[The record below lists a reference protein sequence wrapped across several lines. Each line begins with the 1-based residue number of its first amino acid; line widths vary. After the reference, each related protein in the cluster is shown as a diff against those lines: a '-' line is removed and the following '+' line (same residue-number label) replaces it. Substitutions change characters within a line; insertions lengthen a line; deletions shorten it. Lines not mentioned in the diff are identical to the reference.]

1 MRIFHLEEAMAEIS
15 VQELHKYFGE
25 HHVLQGVSFDLNP
38 GERAGIVGPNGCGK
52 TTLLKILSGEEEY
65 EGGTVAIAKGARL
78 GLLEQLPVYDPAITV
93 REVLWQAFDY
103 LEGMGAEMRRMESAM
118 ADGRDVDLARYSRLQ
133 TAFEMGGGYDL
144 QVAYDRMTG
153 GLHIDKDMQ
162 ERPFMSLS
170 GGEKTRVNLARLMLS
185 GTDLLLLDE
194 PTNHLDMD
202 SIEWLE
208 SYLKSFRGTVLIV
221 SHDRYFLDNVTTR
234 TLELRDGILINWP
247 GNYSYFTEKKEE
259 LARQLEA
266 AKRRQDKEIARL
278 EKAVGN
284 LHLWAFMGTDALHKR
299 AFSMQKR
306 IDRMERIQTIR
317 KEHKMKN
324 QFNLAAQSGEDV
336 FAVENLS
343 VGYDSPLVEDFSA
356 MVYRGERIAIL
367 GPNGCGKTTLLTTL
381 LGQRAPLRGSVYDG
395 TGVQTGYLPQVVEFS
410 PPERNLV
417 DTLLYETNCSA
428 QTARDRLAAF
438 DFKGEEVFKTVSVLS
453 GGEKTRLKLCLFM
466 YQKINTLF
474 LDEPTNHL
482 DILSREWVEDA
493 IDDFSETMLFVSHD
507 RYFIDRFATRIWL
520 VENGRIT
527 DFLGGYKEFLETRE
541 RQRQSEAAQKEREKK
556 NAPAAD
562 KPAKPQSERKTE
574 AVRTR
579 QQEKEA
585 RERARKIAA
594 IEERLAELEVEM
606 ADCEGG
612 DYVKLGELYAS
623 KESLEE
629 QLLLLYEEE
638 DN

>member
-1 MRIFHLEEAMAEIS
+1 MAEIS

-25 HHVLQGVSFDLNP
+25 HHVLKGLSFDLQP
-38 GERAGIVGPNGCGK
+38 GERASIVGPNGCGK
-52 TTLLKILSGEEEY
+52 STLLKILAGLQDY
-65 EGGTVAIAKGARL
+65 DGGNVVINKGSRL
-78 GLLEQLPVYDPAITV
+78 GLLEQLPVYDPDTTV
-93 REVLWQAFDY
+93 REVLWQAFSY
-103 LEGMGAEMRRMESAM
+103 LEGMAEEMRRMEALM
-118 ADGRDVDLARYSRLQ
+118 ADGQDVDLNRYSRLQ
-133 TAFEMGGGYDL
+133 TAFEDGGGYDL

-153 GLHIDKDMQ
+153 GLKIDPAMQ

-234 TLELRDGILINWP
+234 TLELRDGVVVNWP
-247 GNYSYFTEKKEE
+247 GNYSYFTEKRDE

-266 AKRRQDKEIARL
+266 AKKRQDKEIARL

-284 LHLWAFMGTDALHKR
+284 LHLWAFMGNDALHKR

-317 KEHKMKN
+317 QERKMKN

-336 FAVENLS
+336 FAIENLS
-343 VGYDSPLVEDFSA
+343 VGFDKPLVQDFTS
-356 MVYRGERIAIL
+356 MVFRGERIAIL
-367 GPNGCGKTTLLTTL
+367 GPNGAGKTTLLTTL
-381 LGQRAPLRGSVYDG
+381 LHLQNPMAGRVYDG
-395 TGVQTGYLPQVVEFS
+395 VGVKPGYLPQNVHFDH
-410 PPERNLV
+410 PERNLV
-417 DTLLYETNCSA
+417 DTLLYETNCST
-428 QTARDRLAAF
+428 QEARDRLAAF
-438 DFKGEEVFKTVSVLS
+438 NFKGEEVFKTVSVLS

-493 IDDFSETMLFVSHD
+493 IDDFSETMIFVSHD
-507 RYFIDRFATRIWL
+507 RYFIDRFATRIWQ
-520 VENGRIT
+520 VEDGRII
-527 DFLGGYKEFLETRE
+527 DFLGGYKEFKEQRE
-541 RQRQSEAAQKEREKK
+541 RQLQSEAAMREREKK
-556 NAPAAD
+556 AAKAEKAPKED
-562 KPAKPQSERKTE
+562 KPKSEN
-574 AVRTR
+574 VRNRENEKKKKER
-579 QQEKEA
+579 QK
-585 RERARKIAA
+585 KIAA
-594 IEERLAELEVEM
+594 LEKQLEQLESDMAACPAEN
-606 ADCEGG
+606 
-612 DYVKLGELYAS
+612 YVKLGELFQQ
-623 KESLEE
+623 KEAAEE
-629 QLLLLYEEE
+629 ELLLLYEEE
-638 DN
+638 E

>member
-1 MRIFHLEEAMAEIS
+1 MAEIS

-25 HHVLQGVSFDLNP
+25 HHVLKGLSFDLQA
-38 GERAGIVGPNGCGK
+38 GERASIVGPNGCGK
-52 TTLLKILSGEEEY
+52 STLLKILAGLQDY
-65 EGGTVAIAKGARL
+65 DGGNVVINKGSRL
-78 GLLEQLPVYDPAITV
+78 GLLEQLPVYDPDTTV
-93 REVLWQAFDY
+93 REVLWQAFSY
-103 LEGMGAEMRRMESAM
+103 LEGMAEEMRRMEALM
-118 ADGRDVDLARYSRLQ
+118 ADGQEVDLNRYSRLQ
-133 TAFEMGGGYDL
+133 TAFEDGGGYDL

-153 GLHIDKDMQ
+153 GLKIDPAMQ

-234 TLELRDGILINWP
+234 TLELRDGVIVNWP
-247 GNYSYFTEKKEE
+247 GNYSYFTEKRDE

-266 AKRRQDKEIARL
+266 AKKRQDKEIARL

-284 LHLWAFMGTDALHKR
+284 LHLWAFMGNDALHKR

-317 KEHKMKN
+317 QERKMKN

-336 FAVENLS
+336 FAIENLS
-343 VGYDSPLVEDFSA
+343 VGFDKPLVQDFTS
-356 MVYRGERIAIL
+356 MVFRGERIAIL
-367 GPNGCGKTTLLTTL
+367 GPNGAGKTTLLTTL
-381 LGQRAPLRGSVYDG
+381 LHLQNPMAGRVYDG
-395 TGVQTGYLPQVVEFS
+395 VGVKPGYLPQNVHFDH
-410 PPERNLV
+410 PERNLV
-417 DTLLYETNCSA
+417 DTLLYETNCST
-428 QTARDRLAAF
+428 QEARDRLAAF
-438 DFKGEEVFKTVSVLS
+438 NFKGEEVFKTVSVLS

-493 IDDFSETMLFVSHD
+493 IDDFSETMIFVSHD
-507 RYFIDRFATRIWL
+507 RYFIDRFATRIWQ
-520 VENGRIT
+520 VEDGRII
-527 DFLGGYKEFLETRE
+527 DFLGGYKEFKEQRE
-541 RQRQSEAAQKEREKK
+541 RQLQSEAAMREREKK
-556 NAPAAD
+556 AAKAEKSPKED
-562 KPAKPQSERKTE
+562 KPKSEN
-574 AVRTR
+574 VRNRENEKKKKER
-579 QQEKEA
+579 QK
-585 RERARKIAA
+585 KIAA
-594 IEERLAELEVEM
+594 LEKQLEQLESDMAACPAE
-606 ADCEGG
+606 
-612 DYVKLGELYAS
+612 DYVKLGELFQQ
-623 KESLEE
+623 KEAAEE
-629 QLLLLYEEE
+629 ELLLLYEEE
-638 DN
+638 

>member
-1 MRIFHLEEAMAEIS
+1 MAEIS

-25 HHVLQGVSFDLNP
+25 HHVLKGLSFDLQP
-38 GERAGIVGPNGCGK
+38 GERASIVGPNGCGK
-52 TTLLKILSGEEEY
+52 STLLKILAGLQDY
-65 EGGTVAIAKGARL
+65 DGGNVVINKGSRL
-78 GLLEQLPVYDPAITV
+78 GLLEQLPVYDPDTTV
-93 REVLWQAFDY
+93 REVLWQAFSY
-103 LEGMGAEMRRMESAM
+103 LEGMAEEMRRMEALM
-118 ADGRDVDLARYSRLQ
+118 ADGQDVDLNRYSRLQ
-133 TAFEMGGGYDL
+133 TAFEDGGGYDL

-153 GLHIDKDMQ
+153 GLKIDPAMQ

-234 TLELRDGILINWP
+234 TLELREGVMVNWP
-247 GNYSYFTEKKEE
+247 GNYSYFTEKRDE

-266 AKRRQDKEIARL
+266 AKKRQDKEIARL

-284 LHLWAFMGTDALHKR
+284 LHLWAFMGNDALHKR

-317 KEHKMKN
+317 QERKMKN

-336 FAVENLS
+336 FAIENLA
-343 VGYDSPLVEDFSA
+343 VGFDKPLVQDFTS
-356 MVYRGERIAIL
+356 MVFRGERIAIL
-367 GPNGCGKTTLLTTL
+367 GPNGAGKTTLLTTL
-381 LGQRAPLRGSVYDG
+381 LHLQNPMAGRVYDG
-395 TGVQTGYLPQVVEFS
+395 VGVKPGYLPQNVHFDH
-410 PPERNLV
+410 PERNLV
-417 DTLLYETNCSA
+417 DTLLYETNCST
-428 QTARDRLAAF
+428 QEARDRLAAF
-438 DFKGEEVFKTVSVLS
+438 NFKGEEVFKTVSVLS

-493 IDDFSETMLFVSHD
+493 IDDFSETMIFVSHD
-507 RYFIDRFATRIWL
+507 RYFIDRFATRIWQ
-520 VENGRIT
+520 VEDGRII
-527 DFLGGYKEFLETRE
+527 DFLGGYKEFKEQRE
-541 RQRQSEAAQKEREKK
+541 RQLQSEAAMREREKK
-556 NAPAAD
+556 AAKAEKAPKED
-562 KPAKPQSERKTE
+562 KPKSEN
-574 AVRTR
+574 VRNRENEKKKKER
-579 QQEKEA
+579 QK
-585 RERARKIAA
+585 KIAA
-594 IEERLAELEVEM
+594 LEKQLEQLESDMAACPAE
-606 ADCEGG
+606 
-612 DYVKLGELYAS
+612 DYVKLGELFQQ
-623 KESLEE
+623 KEAAEE
-629 QLLLLYEEE
+629 ELLLLYEEE
-638 DN
+638 E

>member
-1 MRIFHLEEAMAEIS
+1 MAEIS

-25 HHVLQGVSFDLNP
+25 HHVLKGLSFDLQA
-38 GERAGIVGPNGCGK
+38 GERASIVGPNGCGK
-52 TTLLKILSGEEEY
+52 STLLKILAGLQDY
-65 EGGTVAIAKGARL
+65 DGGNVVINKGSRL
-78 GLLEQLPVYDPAITV
+78 GLLEQLPVYDPDTTV
-93 REVLWQAFDY
+93 REVLWQAFSY
-103 LEGMGAEMRRMESAM
+103 LEGMAEEMRRMEALM
-118 ADGRDVDLARYSRLQ
+118 ADGQDVDLNRYSRLQ
-133 TAFEMGGGYDL
+133 TAFEDGGGYDL

-153 GLHIDKDMQ
+153 GLKIDPAMQ

-234 TLELRDGILINWP
+234 TLELRDGVMVNWP
-247 GNYSYFTEKKEE
+247 GNYSYFTEKRDE

-266 AKRRQDKEIARL
+266 AKKRQDKEIARL

-284 LHLWAFMGTDALHKR
+284 LHLWAFMGNDALHKR

-317 KEHKMKN
+317 QERKMKN

-336 FAVENLS
+336 FAIENLS
-343 VGYDSPLVEDFSA
+343 VGFDKPLVQDFTS
-356 MVYRGERIAIL
+356 MVFRGERIAIL
-367 GPNGCGKTTLLTTL
+367 GPNGAGKTTLLTTL
-381 LGQRAPLRGSVYDG
+381 LHLQNPMAGRVYDG
-395 TGVQTGYLPQVVEFS
+395 VGVKPGYLPQNVHFDH
-410 PPERNLV
+410 PERNLV
-417 DTLLYETNCSA
+417 DTLLYETNCST
-428 QTARDRLAAF
+428 QEARDRLAAF
-438 DFKGEEVFKTVSVLS
+438 NFKGEEVFKTVSVLS

-493 IDDFSETMLFVSHD
+493 IDDFSETMIFVSHD
-507 RYFIDRFATRIWL
+507 RYFIDRFATRIWQ
-520 VENGRIT
+520 VEDGRII
-527 DFLGGYKEFLETRE
+527 DFLGGYKEFKEQRE
-541 RQRQSEAAQKEREKK
+541 RQLQSEAAMREREKK
-556 NAPAAD
+556 AAKAEKSPKED
-562 KPAKPQSERKTE
+562 KPKSEN
-574 AVRTR
+574 VRNRENEKKKKER
-579 QQEKEA
+579 QK
-585 RERARKIAA
+585 KIAA
-594 IEERLAELEVEM
+594 LEKQLEQLESDMAACPAE
-606 ADCEGG
+606 
-612 DYVKLGELYAS
+612 DYVKLGELFQQ
-623 KESLEE
+623 KESAEE
-629 QLLLLYEEE
+629 ELLLLYEEE
-638 DN
+638 

>member
-1 MRIFHLEEAMAEIS
+1 MAEIS
-15 VQELHKYFGE
+15 VQGLNQYFGE
-25 HHVLQGVSFDLNP
+25 RQVLRDLSFDLAP
-38 GERAGIVGPNGCGK
+38 GERVGLVGPNGCGK
-52 TTLLKILSGEEEY
+52 TTLLKILAGEEEY
-65 EGGTVAIAKGARL
+65 ESGTVSIAKGARL
-78 GLLEQLPVYDPAITV
+78 GLLEQLPVYDPDTTV
-93 REVLWQAFDY
+93 REVLWQAFAW
-103 LEGMGAEMRRMESAM
+103 LEDMGREMHRLEEDM
-118 ADGRDVDLARYSRLQ
+118 AAGKDVDLDRYSRLQ

-144 QVAYDRMTG
+144 DVAYDRMTH
-153 GLHIDKDMQ
+153 GLKIDLEMQ

-208 SYLKSFRGTVLIV
+208 DYLKSFRGAVLIV
-221 SHDRYFLDNVTTR
+221 SHDRYFLDHVTTR
-234 TLELRDGILINWP
+234 TLELRDGTILSWP
-247 GNYSYFTEKKEE
+247 GNYSYFAEKKDE

-284 LHLWAFMGTDALHKR
+284 LHLWAFMGNDALHKR

-317 KEHKMKN
+317 KERKMKN

-336 FAVENLS
+336 FAIEELS
-343 VGYDSPLVEDFSA
+343 SGYDAPLIRDFSA

-381 LGQRAPLRGSVYDG
+381 LGLLPPLHGIVYTG
-395 TGVQTGYLPQVVEFS
+395 TGVEVGYLPQVVQFDH
-410 PPERNLV
+410 PERTLV
-417 DTLLYETNCSA
+417 DTLLFETGCSA
-428 QTARDRLAAF
+428 QEARDRLAAF
-438 DFKGEEVFKTVSVLS
+438 AFQGETVFKTVDVLS

-466 YQKINTLF
+466 YRKINTLF

-520 VENGRIT
+520 VEDGHILDFEGGYQ
-527 DFLGGYKEFLETRE
+527 DFLAWRE
-541 RQRQSEAAQKEREKK
+541 RRRQVESAQREREKKLASGEKVPEKPPKAAAVNQKEREK
-556 NAPAAD
+556 
-562 KPAKPQSERKTE
+562 R
-574 AVRTR
+574 R
-579 QQEKEA
+579 
-585 RERARKIAA
+585 RERARRIAA
-594 IEERLAELEVEM
+594 IEERLPELEEEM
-606 ADCEGG
+606 AACEGG
-612 DYVKLGELYAS
+612 DYVKLGELYHS
-623 KESLEE
+623 KESLEDE
-629 QLLLLYEEE
+629 LLALYEEAE
-638 DN
+638 ADEE

>member
-1 MRIFHLEEAMAEIS
+1 MAEIS

-25 HHVLQGVSFDLNP
+25 HHVLKGLSFDLQP
-38 GERAGIVGPNGCGK
+38 GERASIVGPNGCGK
-52 TTLLKILSGEEEY
+52 STLLKILAGLQDY
-65 EGGTVAIAKGARL
+65 DGGNVVINKGSRL
-78 GLLEQLPVYDPAITV
+78 GLLEQLPVYDPDTTV
-93 REVLWQAFDY
+93 REVLWQAFSY
-103 LEGMGAEMRRMESAM
+103 LEGMAEEMRRMEALM
-118 ADGRDVDLARYSRLQ
+118 ADGQDVDLNRYSRLQ
-133 TAFEMGGGYDL
+133 TAFEDGGGYDL

-153 GLHIDKDMQ
+153 GLKIDSAMQ

-234 TLELRDGILINWP
+234 TLELREGVMVNWP
-247 GNYSYFTEKKEE
+247 GNYSYFTEKRDE

-266 AKRRQDKEIARL
+266 AKKRQDKEIARL

-284 LHLWAFMGTDALHKR
+284 LHLWAFMGNDALHKR

-317 KEHKMKN
+317 QERKMKN

-336 FAVENLS
+336 FAIENLA
-343 VGYDSPLVEDFSA
+343 VGFDKPLVQDFTS
-356 MVYRGERIAIL
+356 MVFRGERIAIL
-367 GPNGCGKTTLLTTL
+367 GPNGAGKTTLLTTL
-381 LGQRAPLRGSVYDG
+381 LHLQNPMAGRVYDG
-395 TGVQTGYLPQVVEFS
+395 VGVKPGYLPQNVHFDH
-410 PPERNLV
+410 PERNLV
-417 DTLLYETNCSA
+417 DTLLYETNCST
-428 QTARDRLAAF
+428 QEARDRLAAF
-438 DFKGEEVFKTVSVLS
+438 NFKGEEVFKTVSVLS

-493 IDDFSETMLFVSHD
+493 IDDFSETMIFVSHD
-507 RYFIDRFATRIWL
+507 RYFIDRFATRIWQ
-520 VENGRIT
+520 VEDGRII
-527 DFLGGYKEFLETRE
+527 DFLGGYKEFKEQRE
-541 RQRQSEAAQKEREKK
+541 RQLQSEAAMREREKK
-556 NAPAAD
+556 AAKAEKSPKED
-562 KPAKPQSERKTE
+562 KPKSEN
-574 AVRTR
+574 VRNRENEKKKKER
-579 QQEKEA
+579 QK
-585 RERARKIAA
+585 KIAA
-594 IEERLAELEVEM
+594 LEKQLEQLESDMAACPAE
-606 ADCEGG
+606 
-612 DYVKLGELYAS
+612 DYVKLGELFQQ
-623 KESLEE
+623 KESAEE
-629 QLLLLYEEE
+629 ELLLLYEEE
-638 DN
+638 E

>member
-1 MRIFHLEEAMAEIS
+1 MAEIS

-25 HHVLQGVSFDLNP
+25 HHVLKGLSFDLQP
-38 GERAGIVGPNGCGK
+38 GERASIVGPNGCGK
-52 TTLLKILSGEEEY
+52 STLLKILAGLQDY
-65 EGGTVAIAKGARL
+65 DGGNVVINKGSRL
-78 GLLEQLPVYDPAITV
+78 GLLEQLPVYDPDTTV
-93 REVLWQAFDY
+93 REVLWQAFSY
-103 LEGMGAEMRRMESAM
+103 LEGMAEEMRRMEALM
-118 ADGRDVDLARYSRLQ
+118 ADGQDVDLNRYSRLQ
-133 TAFEMGGGYDL
+133 TAFEDGGGYDL

-153 GLHIDKDMQ
+153 GLKIDPAMQ

-234 TLELRDGILINWP
+234 TLELREGVVVNWP
-247 GNYSYFTEKKEE
+247 GNYSYFTEKRDE

-266 AKRRQDKEIARL
+266 AKKRQDKEIARL

-284 LHLWAFMGTDALHKR
+284 LHLWAFMGNDALHKR

-317 KEHKMKN
+317 QERKMKN

-336 FAVENLS
+336 FAIENLS
-343 VGYDSPLVEDFSA
+343 VGFDKPLVQDFTS
-356 MVYRGERIAIL
+356 MVFRGERIAIL
-367 GPNGCGKTTLLTTL
+367 GPNGAGKTTLLTTL
-381 LGQRAPLRGSVYDG
+381 LHLQNPMAGRVYDG
-395 TGVQTGYLPQVVEFS
+395 VGVKPGYLPQNVHFDH
-410 PPERNLV
+410 PERNLV
-417 DTLLYETNCSA
+417 DTLLYETNCST
-428 QTARDRLAAF
+428 QEARDRLAAF
-438 DFKGEEVFKTVSVLS
+438 NFKGEEVFKTVSVLS

-493 IDDFSETMLFVSHD
+493 IDDFSETMIFVSHD

-520 VENGRIT
+520 VEDGRII
-527 DFLGGYKEFLETRE
+527 DFLGGYKEFKEQRE
-541 RQRQSEAAQKEREKK
+541 RQLQSEAAMREREKK
-556 NAPAAD
+556 AAKAEKSPKED
-562 KPAKPQSERKTE
+562 KPKSEN
-574 AVRTR
+574 VRNRENEKKKKDR
-579 QQEKEA
+579 QK
-585 RERARKIAA
+585 KIAA
-594 IEERLAELEVEM
+594 LEKQLEQLESDMAACPAE
-606 ADCEGG
+606 
-612 DYVKLGELYAS
+612 DYVKLGELFQQ
-623 KESLEE
+623 KEAAEE
-629 QLLLLYEEE
+629 ALLLLYEEDE
-638 DN
+638 G

>member
-1 MRIFHLEEAMAEIS
+1 MAEIS
-15 VQELHKYFGE
+15 VQEVHKYFGE
-25 HHVLQGVSFDLNP
+25 HHVLKGVSFDLQA
-38 GERAGIVGPNGCGK
+38 GERASIVGPNGCGK
-52 TTLLKILSGEEEY
+52 STLLKVIAGLQEHD
-65 EGGTVAIAKGARL
+65 GGVIAINKASRL
-78 GLLEQLPVYDPAITV
+78 GLLEQLPDYDPVITV
-93 REVLWQAFDY
+93 REVLWQAFSW
-103 LEGMGAEMRRMESAM
+103 LEGMGEELRRMEALM
-118 ADGRDVDLARYSRLQ
+118 AEGHDVDLDRYSRVQ

-153 GLHIDKDMQ
+153 GLKIDPAMQ

-208 SYLKSFRGTVLIV
+208 SYLKTFRGTVLIV

-234 TLELRDGILINWP
+234 TLELREGVAVNWP
-247 GNYSYFTEKKEE
+247 GNYSYFTEKRDE

-266 AKRRQDKEIARL
+266 AKKRQDKEIARL

-284 LHLWAFMGTDALHKR
+284 LHLWAFMGNDALHKR

-317 KEHKMKN
+317 KERKMKN

-336 FAVENLS
+336 FALENLAA
-343 VGYDSPLVEDFSA
+343 GYDRPLVRDFTS

-381 LGQRAPLRGSVYDG
+381 LHLMPPLAGRIYDG
-395 TGVQTGYLPQVVEFS
+395 VGVQPGYLPQNVRFDH
-410 PPERNLV
+410 PERNLV

-428 QTARDRLAAF
+428 QEARDRLAAF
-438 DFKGEEVFKTVSVLS
+438 NFKGEEVFKTVSVLS

-493 IDDFSETMLFVSHD
+493 IDDFSETMIFVSHD

-520 VENGRIT
+520 VENGQIY
-527 DFLGGYKEFLETRE
+527 DFLGTYQEFRAQRERMAQVEAANREKEKKAEKAQKSADKPKGDYKNAKEAEKRRRE
-541 RQRQSEAAQKEREKK
+541 RQKRMAALEKQLEGLEEEMHTCPAEEYQRLADLFAQKE
-556 NAPAAD
+556 AA
-562 KPAKPQSERKTE
+562 
-574 AVRTR
+574 
-579 QQEKEA
+579 
-585 RERARKIAA
+585 
-594 IEERLAELEVEM
+594 EEE
-606 ADCEGG
+606 
-612 DYVKLGELYAS
+612 
-623 KESLEE
+623 
-629 QLLLLYEEE
+629 LLLLYEEE
-638 DN
+638 EG

>member
-1 MRIFHLEEAMAEIS
+1 MAEIS

-25 HHVLQGVSFDLNP
+25 HHVLKGLSFDLQL
-38 GERAGIVGPNGCGK
+38 GERASIVGPNGCGK
-52 TTLLKILSGEEEY
+52 STLLKILAGLEDY
-65 EGGTVAIAKGARL
+65 DKGVVVINKGARL
-78 GLLEQLPVYDPAITV
+78 GLLEQLPVYDPDTTV
-93 REVLWQAFDY
+93 KEVLWQAFAY
-103 LEGMGAEMRRMESAM
+103 LEGMAEEMRRMEALM
-118 ADGRDVDLARYSRLQ
+118 ADGQAVDLNRYSRLQ
-133 TAFEMGGGYDL
+133 TAFEDGGGYDL

-153 GLHIDKDMQ
+153 GLKIDPAMQ
-162 ERPFMSLS
+162 ARPFMSLS

-234 TLELRDGILINWP
+234 TLELREGEIINWP
-247 GNYSYFTEKKEE
+247 GNYSYFTEKRDE

-266 AKRRQDKEIARL
+266 AKKRQDKEIARL

-284 LHLWAFMGTDALHKR
+284 LHLWAFMGNDALHKR

-317 KEHKMKN
+317 QQRKMKN

-336 FAVENLS
+336 FAIENLS
-343 VGYDSPLVEDFSA
+343 VGFDRPLVQDFTS

-367 GPNGCGKTTLLTTL
+367 GPNGAGKTTLLTTL
-381 LGQRAPLRGSVYDG
+381 LHLQTPLAGRIYDG
-395 TGVQTGYLPQVVEFS
+395 VGVQPGYLPQNVHFDH
-410 PPERNLV
+410 PERNLV
-417 DTLLYETNCSA
+417 DTLLYETNCST
-428 QTARDRLAAF
+428 QEARDRLASF
-438 DFKGEEVFKTVSVLS
+438 NFKGEEVFKTVSVLS

-493 IDDFSETMLFVSHD
+493 IDDFSETMIFVSHD
-507 RYFIDRFATRIWL
+507 RYFIDRFATRIWQ
-520 VENGRIT
+520 VQDGKII
-527 DFLGGYKEFLETRE
+527 DFLGGYKEFKEQRE
-541 RQRQSEAAQKEREKK
+541 RQLQSEAAMREREKK
-556 NAPAAD
+556 AAKAEKSD
-562 KPAKPQSERKTE
+562 KPAREDKPKSENVRSREAEKRRKE
-574 AVRTR
+574 R
-579 QQEKEA
+579 Q
-585 RERARKIAA
+585 RKITAL
-594 IEERLAELEVEM
+594 EKQLEELEAQM
-606 ADCEGG
+606 ADCPAE
-612 DYVKLGELYAS
+612 DYVRLGDLFNQ
-623 KESLEE
+623 KEAVEE
-629 QLLLLYEEE
+629 ELLLLYEEE
-638 DN
+638 EG

>member
-1 MRIFHLEEAMAEIS
+1 MAEIS

-25 HHVLQGVSFDLNP
+25 RHVLKGLSFDLQE
-38 GERAGIVGPNGCGK
+38 GERASIVGPNGCGK
-52 TTLLKILSGEEEY
+52 TTLLKIIAGLQEHD
-65 EGGTVAIAKGARL
+65 GGVVAINKGSRL
-78 GLLEQLPVYDPAITV
+78 GLLEQLPVYDPDTTV
-93 REVLWQAFDY
+93 REVLWQAFSY
-103 LEGMGAEMRRMESAM
+103 LEGMGDEMRRMEALM
-118 ADGRDVDLARYSRLQ
+118 ADGQEVDLNRYSRLQ

-153 GLHIDKDMQ
+153 GLKIDADMQ

-234 TLELRDGILINWP
+234 TLELRDGLIVNWP
-247 GNYSYFTEKKEE
+247 GNYSYFTEKRDE

-266 AKRRQDKEIARL
+266 AKKRQDKEIARL

-284 LHLWAFMGTDALHKR
+284 LHLWAFMGNDALHKR

-317 KEHKMKN
+317 KERKMKN
-324 QFNLAAQSGEDV
+324 QFHLAAQSGEDV
-336 FAVENLS
+336 FAIENLS
-343 VGYDSPLVEDFSA
+343 VGYDRPLVRDFTS
-356 MVYRGERIAIL
+356 MVCRGERIAIL

-381 LGQRAPLRGSVYDG
+381 LHLMPPMAGRVYDG
-395 TGVQTGYLPQVVEFS
+395 VGVQPGYLPQNVHFDH
-410 PPERNLV
+410 PERDLV
-417 DTLLYETNCSA
+417 DTLLYETNCST
-428 QTARDRLAAF
+428 QEARDRLAAF
-438 DFKGEEVFKTVSVLS
+438 NFKGDEVFKTVGVLS

-493 IDDFSETMLFVSHD
+493 IDDFSETMIFVSHD

-520 VENGRIT
+520 VEDGGIT
-527 DFLGGYKEFLETRE
+527 DFEGGYQDFRA
-541 RQRQSEAAQKEREKK
+541 QRLRMEQVEAARREK
-556 NAPAAD
+556 D
-562 KPAKPQSERKTE
+562 KKAEKAEKAKTDKPQSDNVRSRETEKKKKERQK
-574 AVRTR
+574 
-579 QQEKEA
+579 
-585 RERARKIAA
+585 KIAA
-594 IEERLAELEVEM
+594 LEKQLETLEQEMAACPAEEYTRLAELF
-606 ADCEGG
+606 AQ
-612 DYVKLGELYAS
+612 
-623 KESLEE
+623 KEAAEE
-629 QLLLLYEEE
+629 ELLLLYEEE
-638 DN
+638 EG

>member
-1 MRIFHLEEAMAEIS
+1 MAEIS

-25 HHVLQGVSFDLNP
+25 HHVLKGLSFDLQL
-38 GERAGIVGPNGCGK
+38 GERASIVGPNGCGK
-52 TTLLKILSGEEEY
+52 STLLKILAGLEDY
-65 EGGTVAIAKGARL
+65 DKGVVVINKGARL
-78 GLLEQLPVYDPAITV
+78 GLLEQLPVYDPDTTV
-93 REVLWQAFDY
+93 KEVLWQAFAY
-103 LEGMGAEMRRMESAM
+103 LEGMAEEMRRMEALM
-118 ADGRDVDLARYSRLQ
+118 ADGQAVDLNRYSRLQ
-133 TAFEMGGGYDL
+133 TAFEDGGGYDL

-153 GLHIDKDMQ
+153 GLKIDPAMQ
-162 ERPFMSLS
+162 ARPFMSLS

-234 TLELRDGILINWP
+234 TLELREGEIINWP
-247 GNYSYFTEKKEE
+247 GNYSYFTEKRDE

-266 AKRRQDKEIARL
+266 AKKRQDKEIARL

-284 LHLWAFMGTDALHKR
+284 LHLWAFMGNDALHKR

-317 KEHKMKN
+317 QQRKMKN

-336 FAVENLS
+336 FAIENLS
-343 VGYDSPLVEDFSA
+343 VGFDRPLVQDFTS

-367 GPNGCGKTTLLTTL
+367 GPNGAGKTTLLTTL
-381 LGQRAPLRGSVYDG
+381 LHLQTPLAGRIYDG
-395 TGVQTGYLPQVVEFS
+395 VGVQPGYLPQNVHFDH
-410 PPERNLV
+410 PERNLV
-417 DTLLYETNCSA
+417 DTLLYETNCST
-428 QTARDRLAAF
+428 QEARDRLASF
-438 DFKGEEVFKTVSVLS
+438 NFKGEEVFKTVSVLS

-493 IDDFSETMLFVSHD
+493 IDDFSETMIFVSHD
-507 RYFIDRFATRIWL
+507 RYFIDRFATRIWQ
-520 VENGRIT
+520 VQDGKII
-527 DFLGGYKEFLETRE
+527 DFLGGYKEFKEQRE
-541 RQRQSEAAQKEREKK
+541 RQLQSEAAMREREKK
-556 NAPAAD
+556 AAKAEKSD
-562 KPAKPQSERKTE
+562 KPAREDKPKSDNVRSREAEKRRKER
-574 AVRTR
+574 
-579 QQEKEA
+579 Q
-585 RERARKIAA
+585 RKITAL
-594 IEERLAELEVEM
+594 EKQLEELEAQM
-606 ADCEGG
+606 ADCPAE
-612 DYVKLGELYAS
+612 DYVRLGDLFNQ
-623 KESLEE
+623 KEAVEE
-629 QLLLLYEEE
+629 ELLLLYEEE
-638 DN
+638 EG

>member
-1 MRIFHLEEAMAEIS
+1 MAEIS

-25 HHVLQGVSFDLNP
+25 HHVLKGLSFDLQP
-38 GERAGIVGPNGCGK
+38 GERASIVGPNGCGK
-52 TTLLKILSGEEEY
+52 STLLKILAGLQDY
-65 EGGTVAIAKGARL
+65 DGGNVVINKGSRL
-78 GLLEQLPVYDPAITV
+78 GLLEQLPVYDPDTTV
-93 REVLWQAFDY
+93 REVLWQAFSY
-103 LEGMGAEMRRMESAM
+103 LEGMAEEMRRMEALM
-118 ADGRDVDLARYSRLQ
+118 ADGQDVDLNRYSRLQ
-133 TAFEMGGGYDL
+133 TAFEDGGGYDL

-153 GLHIDKDMQ
+153 GLKIDPAMQ

-234 TLELRDGILINWP
+234 TLELRDGVMVNWP
-247 GNYSYFTEKKEE
+247 GNYSYFTEKRDE

-266 AKRRQDKEIARL
+266 AKKRQDKEIARL

-284 LHLWAFMGTDALHKR
+284 LHLWAFMGNDALHKR

-317 KEHKMKN
+317 QERKMKN

-336 FAVENLS
+336 FAIENLS
-343 VGYDSPLVEDFSA
+343 VGFDKPLVQDFTS
-356 MVYRGERIAIL
+356 MVFRGERIAIL
-367 GPNGCGKTTLLTTL
+367 GPNGAGKTTLLTTL
-381 LGQRAPLRGSVYDG
+381 LHLQNPMAGRVYDG
-395 TGVQTGYLPQVVEFS
+395 VGVKPGYLPQNVHFDH
-410 PPERNLV
+410 PERNLV
-417 DTLLYETNCSA
+417 DTLLYETNCST
-428 QTARDRLAAF
+428 QEARDRLAAF
-438 DFKGEEVFKTVSVLS
+438 NFKGEEVFKTVSVLS

-493 IDDFSETMLFVSHD
+493 IDDFSETMIFVSHD
-507 RYFIDRFATRIWL
+507 RYFIDRFATRIWQ
-520 VENGRIT
+520 VEDGRII
-527 DFLGGYKEFLETRE
+527 DFLGGYKEFKEQRE
-541 RQRQSEAAQKEREKK
+541 RQLQSEAAMREREKK
-556 NAPAAD
+556 AAKAEKSPKED
-562 KPAKPQSERKTE
+562 KPKSEN
-574 AVRTR
+574 VRNRENEKKKKER
-579 QQEKEA
+579 QK
-585 RERARKIAA
+585 KIAA
-594 IEERLAELEVEM
+594 LEKQLEQLESDMAACPAE
-606 ADCEGG
+606 
-612 DYVKLGELYAS
+612 DYVKLGELFQQ
-623 KESLEE
+623 KESAEE
-629 QLLLLYEEE
+629 ELLLLYEEE
-638 DN
+638 E